1 MPEDQKSS
9 FSEAV
14 ETGTSAAHTICG
26 AIKTGKAI
34 SSAAKGAAAGG
45 PYGAAAGAV
54 WAGRKHIGKIIVA
67 VIALLMLPVLFVLML
82 PGLIFG
88 GLTNA
93 FSPSDPEIPI
103 LNSETAII
111 ENANEITFTL
121 NGILGEALDDV
132 LARIEADF
140 AASGADHMEVKN
152 AYSGGPIYNAN
163 LFISQYCAAKD
174 KDFESISLN
183 DLAATLRENKQHL
196 YSYTSKQEIRESTVT
211 DPETGEETT
220 VSETWMVYTVRYNGE
235 SYFSD
240 VVFQLT
246 DDQKEL
252 ASDYASNLSLFLGDG
267 LLQNLEAWT
276 GNSITALGDVTFTDG
291 ITPVVYYNQL
301 DERYAGKAYGTDNIG
316 GYGCGPTAMAIVVS
330 SLTDDMVDPVEMAEW
345 SYNNGYW
352 CKSSG
357 SYHALIPA
365 AAGEWGLPVSGCTTA
380 EPQRITDALANGNG
394 ILLGVNKYNSSLII
408 VDIFNS
414 AVYKN
419 ANMSILGTSGAGKT
433 FTMQLMALRMRRK
446 NIPIFIVAPLKG
458 HEFHR
463 ACSNVGGSFIQI
475 SPASPH
481 CINVMEIRR
490 VDRSVNELLDGPGI
504 QLSELAAKIQ
514 QLHIFFSL
522 LIPDMSHEERQLL
535 DEALVRTYNTKG
547 ITHDKQRQNTEFLLD
562 PFYFSLEQY
571 AKEHPM
577 PHFSDCVVC
586 FTQVYDQCLPT
597 RRIRDYDNLE
607 EKQLLDVLSTFV
619 MADDTG
625 LLCDAYNTAALGE
638 KDCTRISVMEKKR
651 FPAWLA
657 EHENTLKSISD
668 F

>member
-316 GYGCGPTAMAIVVS
+316 GYGCGPTAEFISARTGLASVAVS
-330 SLTDDMVDPVEMAEW
+330 SKSKQLGTWRISNYTPEFRETSGVGKRPVLTPDEVLRLPLDQ
-345 SYNNGYW
+345 
-352 CKSSG
+352 
-357 SYHALIPA
+357 ALIIIRGKKVLQVDKMDYSKHPEAKYLRSCKASAHVPEWRRLEEEAAKTPQPAPKPAPA
-365 AAGEWGLPVSGCTTA
+365 AKKPAKRKTT
-380 EPQRITDALANGNG
+380 
-394 ILLGVNKYNSSLII
+394 K
-408 VDIFNS
+408 
-414 AVYKN
+414 
-419 ANMSILGTSGAGKT
+419 
-433 FTMQLMALRMRRK
+433 
-446 NIPIFIVAPLKG
+446 
-458 HEFHR
+458 
-463 ACSNVGGSFIQI
+463 
-475 SPASPH
+475 PASPTDKSPK
-481 CINVMEIRR
+481 EAPAPK
-490 VDRSVNELLDGPGI
+490 SAGTPEGI
-504 QLSELAAKIQ
+504 ITTDKDSILS
-514 QLHIFFSL
+514 
-522 LIPDMSHEERQLL
+522 
-535 DEALVRTYNTKG
+535 
-547 ITHDKQRQNTEFLLD
+547 
-562 PFYFSLEQY
+562 
-571 AKEHPM
+571 
-577 PHFSDCVVC
+577 
-586 FTQVYDQCLPT
+586 
-597 RRIRDYDNLE
+597 
-607 EKQLLDVLSTFV
+607 
-619 MADDTG
+619 
-625 LLCDAYNTAALGE
+625 
-638 KDCTRISVMEKKR
+638 
-651 FPAWLA
+651 
-657 EHENTLKSISD
+657 
-668 F
+668 

>member
-1 MPEDQKSS
+1 MPEDQKSG

-14 ETGTSAAHTICG
+14 ETGASAAHTIRG

-45 PYGAAAGAV
+45 PYGAVAGAV

-330 SLTDDMVDPVEMAEW
+330 SLTDDTAEFISARTGLASVAVSSKSKQLGTWRISNYTPEFRETSGVGKRPVLTPDEVLRLPLDQ
-345 SYNNGYW
+345 
-352 CKSSG
+352 
-357 SYHALIPA
+357 ALIIIRGKKVLQVDKMDYSKHPEAKYLRSCKASAHVPEWRRLEEEAAKTPQPAPKPAPA
-365 AAGEWGLPVSGCTTA
+365 AKKPA
-380 EPQRITDALANGNG
+380 
-394 ILLGVNKYNSSLII
+394 K
-408 VDIFNS
+408 
-414 AVYKN
+414 
-419 ANMSILGTSGAGKT
+419 
-433 FTMQLMALRMRRK
+433 RK
-446 NIPIFIVAPLKG
+446 ATK
-458 HEFHR
+458 
-463 ACSNVGGSFIQI
+463 
-475 SPASPH
+475 PASPTDKSPK
-481 CINVMEIRR
+481 EAPAPK
-490 VDRSVNELLDGPGI
+490 SAGTPEGI
-504 QLSELAAKIQ
+504 ITTDKDSILS
-514 QLHIFFSL
+514 
-522 LIPDMSHEERQLL
+522 
-535 DEALVRTYNTKG
+535 
-547 ITHDKQRQNTEFLLD
+547 
-562 PFYFSLEQY
+562 
-571 AKEHPM
+571 
-577 PHFSDCVVC
+577 
-586 FTQVYDQCLPT
+586 
-597 RRIRDYDNLE
+597 
-607 EKQLLDVLSTFV
+607 
-619 MADDTG
+619 
-625 LLCDAYNTAALGE
+625 
-638 KDCTRISVMEKKR
+638 
-651 FPAWLA
+651 
-657 EHENTLKSISD
+657 
-668 F
+668 

>member
-14 ETGTSAAHTICG
+14 ETGASAAHTIRG

-45 PYGAAAGAV
+45 PYGAVAGAV

-111 ENANEITFTL
+111 E
-121 NGILGEALDDV
+121 
-132 LARIEADF
+132 
-140 AASGADHMEVKN
+140 
-152 AYSGGPIYNAN
+152 NAN

-365 AAGEWGLPVSGCTTA
+365 AAQEWGLPVSGCTTA
-380 EPQRITDALANGNG
+380 EPQRITDALANGKLVVAIMSEG
-394 ILLGVNKYNSSLII
+394 HFTSSGHFIVLRGVKDGKIMVADPASYTRSEQLWDLSIILNEASRR
-408 VDIFNS
+408 
-414 AVYKN
+414 A
-419 ANMSILGTSGAGKT
+419 GAG
-433 FTMQLMALRMRRK
+433 
-446 NIPIFIVAPLKG
+446 
-458 HEFHR
+458 
-463 ACSNVGGSFIQI
+463 
-475 SPASPH
+475 
-481 CINVMEIRR
+481 
-490 VDRSVNELLDGPGI
+490 GPFWIIG
-504 QLSELAAKIQ
+504 
-514 QLHIFFSL
+514 
-522 LIPDMSHEERQLL
+522 
-535 DEALVRTYNTKG
+535 
-547 ITHDKQRQNTEFLLD
+547 
-562 PFYFSLEQY
+562 
-571 AKEHPM
+571 
-577 PHFSDCVVC
+577 
-586 FTQVYDQCLPT
+586 
-597 RRIRDYDNLE
+597 
-607 EKQLLDVLSTFV
+607 
-619 MADDTG
+619 
-625 LLCDAYNTAALGE
+625 
-638 KDCTRISVMEKKR
+638 
-651 FPAWLA
+651 
-657 EHENTLKSISD
+657 
-668 F
+668 

>member
-14 ETGTSAAHTICG
+14 ETGASAAHTICG
-26 AIKTGKAI
+26 AIKTGKSI

-45 PYGAAAGAV
+45 PYGAVAGAV

-291 ITPVVYYNQL
+291 ITPL
-301 DERYAGKAYGTDNIG
+301 
-316 GYGCGPTAMAIVVS
+316 
-330 SLTDDMVDPVEMAEW
+330 
-345 SYNNGYW
+345 
-352 CKSSG
+352 
-357 SYHALIPA
+357 
-365 AAGEWGLPVSGCTTA
+365 
-380 EPQRITDALANGNG
+380 
-394 ILLGVNKYNSSLII
+394 SLI
-408 VDIFNS
+408 
-414 AVYKN
+414 
-419 ANMSILGTSGAGKT
+419 
-433 FTMQLMALRMRRK
+433 
-446 NIPIFIVAPLKG
+446 
-458 HEFHR
+458 
-463 ACSNVGGSFIQI
+463 
-475 SPASPH
+475 
-481 CINVMEIRR
+481 
-490 VDRSVNELLDGPGI
+490 
-504 QLSELAAKIQ
+504 
-514 QLHIFFSL
+514 HI
-522 LIPDMSHEERQLL
+522 
-535 DEALVRTYNTKG
+535 
-547 ITHDKQRQNTEFLLD
+547 
-562 PFYFSLEQY
+562 
-571 AKEHPM
+571 
-577 PHFSDCVVC
+577 
-586 FTQVYDQCLPT
+586 
-597 RRIRDYDNLE
+597 
-607 EKQLLDVLSTFV
+607 
-619 MADDTG
+619 
-625 LLCDAYNTAALGE
+625 
-638 KDCTRISVMEKKR
+638 
-651 FPAWLA
+651 
-657 EHENTLKSISD
+657 
-668 F
+668 

>member
-1 MPEDQKSS
+1 MPEDQKSG

-14 ETGTSAAHTICG
+14 ETGASAAHTIRG

-45 PYGAAAGAV
+45 PYGAVAGAV

-330 SLTDDMVDPVEMAEW
+330 SLTDDTAEFISARTGLASVAVSSKSKQLGTWRISNYTPEFRETSGVGKRPVLTPDEVLRLPLDQ
-345 SYNNGYW
+345 
-352 CKSSG
+352 
-357 SYHALIPA
+357 ALIIIRGKKVLQVDKMDYSKHPEAKYLRSCKASAHVPEWRRLEEEDAKTPQPAPKPAPA
-365 AAGEWGLPVSGCTTA
+365 AKKPA
-380 EPQRITDALANGNG
+380 
-394 ILLGVNKYNSSLII
+394 K
-408 VDIFNS
+408 
-414 AVYKN
+414 
-419 ANMSILGTSGAGKT
+419 
-433 FTMQLMALRMRRK
+433 RK
-446 NIPIFIVAPLKG
+446 ATK
-458 HEFHR
+458 
-463 ACSNVGGSFIQI
+463 
-475 SPASPH
+475 PASPTDKSPK
-481 CINVMEIRR
+481 EAPAPK
-490 VDRSVNELLDGPGI
+490 SAGTPEGI
-504 QLSELAAKIQ
+504 ITTDKDSILS
-514 QLHIFFSL
+514 
-522 LIPDMSHEERQLL
+522 
-535 DEALVRTYNTKG
+535 
-547 ITHDKQRQNTEFLLD
+547 
-562 PFYFSLEQY
+562 
-571 AKEHPM
+571 
-577 PHFSDCVVC
+577 
-586 FTQVYDQCLPT
+586 
-597 RRIRDYDNLE
+597 
-607 EKQLLDVLSTFV
+607 
-619 MADDTG
+619 
-625 LLCDAYNTAALGE
+625 
-638 KDCTRISVMEKKR
+638 
-651 FPAWLA
+651 
-657 EHENTLKSISD
+657 
-668 F
+668 

>member
-1 MPEDQKSS
+1 M
-9 FSEAV
+9 
-14 ETGTSAAHTICG
+14 
-26 AIKTGKAI
+26 
-34 SSAAKGAAAGG
+34 
-45 PYGAAAGAV
+45 
-54 WAGRKHIGKIIVA
+54 A

-316 GYGCGPTAMAIVVS
+316 GYGCGPTAVS
-330 SLTDDMVDPVEMAEW
+330 MLINSFSCDSLGVTPVNLADW
-345 SYNNGYW
+345 AFANGEYAP
-352 CKSSG
+352 KGG
-357 SYHALIPA
+357 SYHSLIPNALSGFGLQVESIRDYSRENA
-365 AAGEWGLPVSGCTTA
+365 ADLLATKHILVALMGKGSLTENGHFIL
-380 EPQRITDALANGNG
+380 ITKLLDNGNVH
-394 ILLGVNKYNSSLII
+394 IADPNSYE
-408 VDIFNS
+408 NS
-414 AVYKN
+414 TKEWN
-419 ANMSILGTSGAGKT
+419 LE
-433 FTMQLMALRMRRK
+433 QL
-446 NIPIFIVAPLKG
+446 
-458 HEFHR
+458 
-463 ACSNVGGSFIQI
+463 
-475 SPASPH
+475 
-481 CINVMEIRR
+481 
-490 VDRSVNELLDGPGI
+490 
-504 QLSELAAKIQ
+504 LSELKDSRDHGAPLWAV
-514 QLHIFFSL
+514 SL
-522 LIPDMSHEERQLL
+522 PAQGCERRYPPSTGSLP
-535 DEALVRTYNTKG
+535 EA
-547 ITHDKQRQNTEFLLD
+547 
-562 PFYFSLEQY
+562 
-571 AKEHPM
+571 
-577 PHFSDCVVC
+577 
-586 FTQVYDQCLPT
+586 
-597 RRIRDYDNLE
+597 
-607 EKQLLDVLSTFV
+607 
-619 MADDTG
+619 
-625 LLCDAYNTAALGE
+625 
-638 KDCTRISVMEKKR
+638 
-651 FPAWLA
+651 
-657 EHENTLKSISD
+657 
-668 F
+668 

>member
-1 MPEDQKSS
+1 MPEDQKSG

-14 ETGTSAAHTICG
+14 ETGASAAHTIRG

-45 PYGAAAGAV
+45 PYGAVAGAV

-220 VSETWMVYTVRYNGE
+220 EPETWMVYTVRYNGE

-252 ASDYASNLSLFLGDG
+252 AADYASNLSLFLGDG

-276 GNSITALGDVTFTDG
+276 GNSITSLGDVTFTDG

-301 DERYAGKAYGTDNIG
+301 DERYAGKAYRFNFK
-316 GYGCGPTAMAIVVS
+316 
-330 SLTDDMVDPVEMAEW
+330 
-345 SYNNGYW
+345 W
-352 CKSSG
+352 CKRLANSKRCTFYFDISKPLERIIRVNAYKW
-357 SYHALIPA
+357 SVIIDSCDTTFPIIFEIL
-365 AAGEWGLPVSGCTTA
+365 SGCAWQGLIFLCCHLQPFLSLAVTA
-380 EPQRITDALANGNG
+380 IIDAHRQVN
-394 ILLGVNKYNSSLII
+394 IL
-408 VDIFNS
+408 
-414 AVYKN
+414 
-419 ANMSILGTSGAGKT
+419 
-433 FTMQLMALRMRRK
+433 
-446 NIPIFIVAPLKG
+446 
-458 HEFHR
+458 
-463 ACSNVGGSFIQI
+463 
-475 SPASPH
+475 
-481 CINVMEIRR
+481 
-490 VDRSVNELLDGPGI
+490 
-504 QLSELAAKIQ
+504 
-514 QLHIFFSL
+514 
-522 LIPDMSHEERQLL
+522 
-535 DEALVRTYNTKG
+535 
-547 ITHDKQRQNTEFLLD
+547 
-562 PFYFSLEQY
+562 
-571 AKEHPM
+571 
-577 PHFSDCVVC
+577 
-586 FTQVYDQCLPT
+586 
-597 RRIRDYDNLE
+597 
-607 EKQLLDVLSTFV
+607 
-619 MADDTG
+619 
-625 LLCDAYNTAALGE
+625 
-638 KDCTRISVMEKKR
+638 
-651 FPAWLA
+651 
-657 EHENTLKSISD
+657 
-668 F
+668 